1 MTECSESC
9 DGVKRENRRA
19 GTGGVEQITFSFGE
33 EVKPTLRFDAG
44 SVTCDAGLAALRE
57 LDERLG
63 LTELAASRIVDLRE
77 TDMVVHPVLRLVRE
91 TVYAYAA
98 GYEDMNDH
106 TPLAADDWF
115 RELVGPVN
123 RDSVN
128 PKKHEGLASEP
139 TLSRLLGARKL
150 DVDSVGFVHVEQF
163 GRVVGNSPPAV
174 VTFDIDGYDAETH
187 GGQQMSLFNGYY
199 DQHMYYPLTVT
210 AAEYGFVVAA
220 RLRPGNAAAG
230 EGAAEMLRPVFEYM
244 RKHFPDTRLGLR
256 GDSGFMGP
264 EVYRLCE
271 EFGVEYEIR
280 LRLNDVLKR
289 LFEKHLVPRAEGMLR
304 ESPGKAWALYGETIY
319 KAGSWKK
326 ARRIVM
332 KLQYDPWKGRL
343 ERYVIVTNSRRGKRK
358 VWTVYEHRAQCEQRI
373 DELKNHLRAE
383 KFSCCEF
390 EANAFKLHLVVMAHN
405 IFAAARVMLPRE
417 HALKRATVARL
428 RIALVKCAATLRR
441 TARRL
446 WLHASRTWPYRGLLA
461 DCSRRFVSGRLVPR
475 PVWDTG

>member
-1 MTECSESC
+1 MTECSESGA
-9 DGVKRENRRA
+9 GVKGES
-19 GTGGVEQITFSFGE
+19 GPGVEQITFSFGE

-63 LTELAASRIVDLRE
+63 LTELAASRIEDLRE
-77 TDMVVHPVLRLVRE
+77 PDMVVHPVRRLLRE
-91 TVYAYAA
+91 TIYAYAA

-106 TPLAADDWF
+106 TPLRADEWF
-115 RELVGPVN
+115 RELAGPIN
-123 RDSVN
+123 MDSVN
-128 PKKHEGLASEP
+128 PKRHEGLASEP

-150 DVDSVGFVHVEQF
+150 DTDSVGFVHVEQF
-163 GRVVGNSPPAV
+163 GRVVENAPPDV
-174 VTFDIDGYDAETH
+174 VTFDIDGYDAETF
-187 GGQQMSLFNGYY
+187 GGQQLSLFNGYY
-199 DQHMYYPLTVT
+199 DEHMYYPLTVT
-210 AAEYGFVVAA
+210 AAEYGFAVAA
-220 RLRPGNAAAG
+220 KLRPGNAAAG
-230 EGAAEMLRPVFEYM
+230 EGAASLLRPLFEYM
-244 RKHFPDTRLGLR
+244 RGHFPNTRIRLR
-256 GDSGFMGP
+256 GDSGFMDP

-280 LRLNDVLKR
+280 LRLNQVLKR
-289 LFEKHLVPRAEGMLR
+289 LFEEHLVSKAKKTLR
-304 ESPGKAWALYGETIY
+304 ERPGEAWALYHETTY

-332 KLQYDPWKGRL
+332 KLQHDPWKGSL
-343 ERYVIVTNSRRGKRK
+343 ERYVIVTSSRRGKRG
-358 VWTVYEHRAQCEQRI
+358 VWKLYEHRAQCEQRI

-383 KFSCCEF
+383 KFSCCTF

-405 IFAAARVMLPRE
+405 LFAAARVMLPAE

-446 WLHASRTWPYRGLLA
+446 WMHASRTWPYRELLA
-461 DCSRRFVSGRLVPR
+461 DCSRRFVSGPLAPT
-475 PVWDTG
+475 PVWNTG